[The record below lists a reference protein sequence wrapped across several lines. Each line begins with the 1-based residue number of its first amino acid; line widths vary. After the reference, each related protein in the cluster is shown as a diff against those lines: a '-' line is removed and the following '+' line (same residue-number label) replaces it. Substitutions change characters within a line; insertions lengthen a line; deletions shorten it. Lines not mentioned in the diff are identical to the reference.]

1 MRTSQRAVHRS
12 TVSPPPRLWEL
23 IWSPGKTNRVVE
35 PLHGVLVAACTV
47 LALLFFAQVAVTAQ
61 VYSLGYRAQ
70 ALAGVI
76 SRLDQ
81 ERAELEEAV
90 THELRAPVLAM
101 RAVEMGMQKPRVG
114 QLQRVDAKP

>member
-12 TVSPPPRLWEL
+12 TVNLQPRLSEWF
-23 IWSPGKTNRVVE
+23 WPSRDRAWMSDTASKG
-35 PLHGVLVAACTV
+35 LVASCTV
-47 LALLFFAQVAVTAQ
+47 VALLFFGQVAVTAQ
-61 VYSLGYRAQ
+61 VYALGYRAQ

>member
-1 MRTSQRAVHRS
+1 MNPSERAVRRS
-12 TVSPPPRLWEL
+12 TVSLQPSLWE
-23 IWSPGKTNRVVE
+23 WFGSRSKSNRNAE
-35 PLHGVLVAACTV
+35 PLHGALVASCAV
-47 LALLFFAQVAVTAQ
+47 LALLFFGQVAVTAQ
-61 VYSLGYRAQ
+61 VYALGYRAE